1 MFYSGCVVE
10 VVVVVL
16 LVLVLVLVLVLL
28 VLVVVLLVLVVVLV
42 VGSTA
47 VVVVLVV
54 GGTAVVVVVVVSL
67 QHSYA
72 GISTQLPTLGF
83 FLLRI
88 RLLGTIL
95 PVPSNLTKALRGR
108 LSIEAMINNLDYIC
122 YLIF

>member
-1 MFYSGCVVE
+1 MMVVVLVVVAGASVVVVVVVAGASVVVVVVVGASVV

-16 LVLVLVLVLVLL
+16 LVLLVVVVVELL
-28 VLVVVLLVLVVVLV
+28 VLLVVVLV
-42 VGSTA
+42 VGS
-47 VVVVLVV
+47 
-54 GGTAVVVVVVVSL
+54 

-95 PVPSNLTKALRGR
+95 PVPSKRT
-108 LSIEAMINNLDYIC
+108 
-122 YLIF
+122 

>member
-1 MFYSGCVVE
+1 
-10 VVVVVL
+10 VVVL
-16 LVLVLVLVLVLL
+16 VVVLVLVLV
-28 VLVVVLLVLVVVLV
+28 VVV
-42 VGSTA
+42 VGAA
-47 VVVVLVV
+47 VVVDVVVDVV
-54 GGTAVVVVVVVSL
+54 GL

-108 LSIEAMINNLDYIC
+108 LSIVAII
-122 YLIF
+122 